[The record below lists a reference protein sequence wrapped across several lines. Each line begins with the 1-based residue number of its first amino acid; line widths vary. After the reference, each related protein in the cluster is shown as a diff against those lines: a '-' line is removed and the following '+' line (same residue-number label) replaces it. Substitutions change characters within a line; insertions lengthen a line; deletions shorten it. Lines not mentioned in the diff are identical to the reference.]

1 MERKRKWN
9 EIVFHFSSASFLK
22 SYLWTIRW
30 KFCWVGQ
37 IDSMTI
43 KQPNETW
50 CCSECGYSSKM
61 LKASIISRQDFTV
74 KYVSFIA
81 QTGSHWRITWTE
93 NTEKR
98 EIIICSNIFL
108 DFNFLINFKMSK
120 VLSDAG
126 QVWRCDKCLYKSK
139 YKNILMELVKSK
151 HVKSPGIINQ
161 FSLCE

>member
-1 MERKRKWN
+1 
-9 EIVFHFSSASFLK
+9 
-22 SYLWTIRW
+22 
-30 KFCWVGQ
+30 
-37 IDSMTI
+37 MTI

-61 LKASIISRQDFTV
+61 LKASIISRRDFTV

-139 YKNILMELVKSK
+139 YKNNLMELVKSK

-161 FSLCE
+161 FLWIEKGCEVIFTVIIKFECFPLPNYYLNQLVIKQIQYIWNK